1 MRDRD
6 ALEHL
11 ARAVGAVVEAHEDV
25 AVGQAVEAGDV
36 LARVEAM
43 KLETTLR
50 AGVAG
55 TVTEVHATAGA
66 PASAG
71 TVLVRVDPTGEAS

>member
-1 MRDRD
+1 MGDT
-6 ALEHL
+6 
-11 ARAVGAVVEAHEDV
+11 VVE
-25 AVGQAVEAGDV
+25 GDV

-55 TVTEVHATAGA
+55 TVTEIRAVAGA
-66 PASAG
+66 SASAG
-71 TVLVRVDPTGEAS
+71 TVLVRVEPAEDTGESS